1 MPNHFLR
8 LLVNDL
14 VYWKFLPSPV
24 LGFLASDLVFWVAGM
39 AVLVVVGELRTEP
52 RITAY
57 RWLLHAAVTFVVST
71 GLFIV
76 AHALVYSPPAS
87 RNEPG
92 VVYHPSSA
100 ASNSFPSHHA
110 LLAALAVSWVVFA
123 RPRRGIPFVASAV
136 ICGWALVLFHSHYVI
151 DVVFSWLLVVTGAG
165 VAMVMTRLLGRPS
178 FALLGPRLEAPR
190 QAAARWSVLTRLLK
204 GVAGGNQKL
213 LAAKRR
219 VRELKR

>member
-1 MPNHFLR
+1 MLNDVLR

-24 LGFLASDLVFWVAGM
+24 LEFLASDLVFWVAGM

-92 VVYHPSSA
+92 VVYQPGSA

-110 LLAALAVSWVVFA
+110 LLAALVVSWVVFA
-123 RPRRGIPFVASAV
+123 RPRRAIPFLGAAV
-136 ICGWALVLFHSHYVI
+136 ICGWALVLYQSHYVI
-151 DVVFSWLLVVTGAG
+151 DVVVSWFLVVTGAG
-165 VAMVMTRLLGRPS
+165 GAVILTRLLGRTA
-178 FALLGPRLEAPR
+178 FALLAQRLEVLR
-190 QAAARWSVLTRLLK
+190 HAAARYSALRKLVQW
-204 GVAGGNQKL
+204 VAGGSHKL

-219 VRELKR
+219 VRELKQ